1 MYLYKMFPGH
11 CGFGESERK
20 QIWELTNQVSIKMYT
35 KMKKHCFFP
44 AMALML
50 ATAVFTFP
58 GCTGEEGPE
67 MPDPV
72 LTITTEG
79 PVTADAAGGG
89 DYSIGYSLE
98 NPVEGGAISFE
109 AVYPDGAD
117 SDWITFDEEQTEGK
131 ITFSIGENENTEAGR
146 TATIKVTYSYGDGM
160 TVSDDLE
167 VSQAAADVP
176 LPAIEIT
183 DLGEDGKVHV
193 EGNATELGMIFVSVK
208 NAEGL
213 EGSLSGET
221 EAGWISDIRPMADA
235 SNGLVFTVTDNYEGS
250 ERTATITVNYSWDG
264 GKVSAPVE
272 IVQDTKPLPVI
283 EVTNQGEDGK
293 VHVQGQATE
302 YAMVF
307 VEVANAEGL
316 DGAVTGTSDAGW
328 ISNIRSMNTKDA
340 GILFAVSDNNE
351 GRERTATITL
361 YYSWGEHQVSAEV
374 EIVQDV
380 IPAVLPEIEV
390 TGLGDDGK
398 IHVAGEAT
406 EYASVSVSITNAEG
420 LDGIVT
426 GISDAG
432 WITNIRSMYKKDA
445 GVLFNVTDNYEGS
458 ERSATITLT
467 YSWDGG
473 QVSKDVEIVQDALP
487 VATAVYKGN
496 NEFWL
501 TIPVSEDE
509 FFFFDL
515 FTTDTD
521 GTSIPVNPDSMG
533 RYFIYNETTGTGF
546 VEGNSYYSASGEKTI
561 LEYGFIEIKYSGND
575 IVISGTVGNNSS
587 DIGATPNYTGPVSI
601 TSD

>member
-1 MYLYKMFPGH
+1 
-11 CGFGESERK
+11 
-20 QIWELTNQVSIKMYT
+20 
-35 KMKKHCFFP
+35 
-44 AMALML
+44 
-50 ATAVFTFP
+50 
-58 GCTGEEGPE
+58 

-72 LTITTEG
+72 LTITTDG
-79 PVTADAAGGG
+79 PVAADAAGGG

-193 EGNATELGMIFVSVK
+193 EGNATEWGMIFVSVK

-250 ERTATITVNYSWDG
+250 ERTATITVSYTWEG

-302 YAMVF
+302 YASVS
-307 VEVANAEGL
+307 VNVVNAEGL

-328 ISNIRSMNTKDA
+328 ISNIRSMYTKDA

-351 GRERTATITL
+351 GRERT
-361 YYSWGEHQVSAEV
+361 
-374 EIVQDV
+374 
-380 IPAVLPEIEV
+380 
-390 TGLGDDGK
+390 
-398 IHVAGEAT
+398 
-406 EYASVSVSITNAEG
+406 
-420 LDGIVT
+420 
-426 GISDAG
+426 
-432 WITNIRSMYKKDA
+432 
-445 GVLFNVTDNYEGS
+445 
-458 ERSATITLT
+458 ATITLT